1 MATSGFPLLI
11 AELYDKRDDCN
22 FPIAHS
28 IYMLQN
34 YSSTCIWDIYISVK
48 IPWLKGTVNEQAVEP
63 RDPSSSV
70 EFIISTFLRSLSC
83 LV

>member
-48 IPWLKGTVNEQAVEP
+48 IPW
-63 RDPSSSV
+63 
-70 EFIISTFLRSLSC
+70 
-83 LV
+83 